1 VTRYVYTTAG
11 DYGIGN
17 MEPADRVHSEGDY
30 ACDQRDTVPMD
41 CDEEHHEVK
50 QSSEVCQISCF
61 KIFVYSD

>member
-1 VTRYVYTTAG
+1 
-11 DYGIGN
+11 

-61 KIFVYSD
+61 KIFVDSD

>member
-1 VTRYVYTTAG
+1 
-11 DYGIGN
+11 
-17 MEPADRVHSEGDY
+17 MEPADRAHSEGDY